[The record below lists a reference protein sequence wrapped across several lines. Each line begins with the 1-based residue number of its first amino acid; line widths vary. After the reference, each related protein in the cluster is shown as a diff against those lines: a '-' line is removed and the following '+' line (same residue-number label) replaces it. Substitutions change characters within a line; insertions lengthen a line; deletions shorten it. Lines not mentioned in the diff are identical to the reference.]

1 MVLCS
6 VAEVRARVY
15 SSTLTDSDI
24 LDIIT
29 EVSAE
34 VLALAEV
41 TVTASSNP
49 LLILAGKNAAWAATL
64 RKMKTTGE
72 MAASIQQGNSQ
83 QQNTIDAD
91 IKAYDEK
98 AAELIQKYQDS
109 VKALNVSIPFGRVG
123 FGTVNNTL

>member
-1 MVLCS
+1 MCS
-6 VAEVRARVY
+6 VDDVRARVY

-41 TVTASSNP
+41 TDSSNP

-91 IKAYDEK
+91 IKAYEEK
-98 AAELIQKYQDS
+98 AAELIQKYKDS
-109 VKALNVSIPFGRVG
+109 VKVRNVSIPFGRVG

>member
-6 VAEVRARVY
+6 VDEVRARVY

-34 VLALAEV
+34 VLALAEA
-41 TVTASSNP
+41 TDSSNP

-98 AAELIQKYQDS
+98 AAELIQKYKDS
-109 VKALNVSIPFGRVG
+109 VKVLNVSIPFGRVG

>member
-6 VAEVRARVY
+6 VDDVRARVY

-34 VLALAEV
+34 VLALAEA
-41 TVTASSNP
+41 TDSSNP

-91 IKAYDEK
+91 IKAYEEK
-98 AAELIQKYQDS
+98 AAELIQKYKDS
-109 VKALNVSIPFGRVG
+109 VKVRNVSIPFGRVG

>member
-6 VAEVRARVY
+6 VDEVRARVY

-34 VLALAEV
+34 VLALAEA
-41 TVTASSNP
+41 TDSSNP

-91 IKAYDEK
+91 IKAYEEK
-98 AAELIQKYQDS
+98 AAELIQKYKDS
-109 VKALNVSIPFGRVG
+109 VKVRNVSIPFGRVG

>member
-6 VAEVRARVY
+6 VDEVRARVY

-34 VLALAEV
+34 VLALAE
-41 TVTASSNP
+41 VTASSNP

-98 AAELIQKYQDS
+98 AAELIQKYKDS
-109 VKALNVSIPFGRVG
+109 VKVLNVSIPFGRVG

>member
-15 SSTLTDSDI
+15 SSTLADSDI

-34 VLALAEV
+34 VLSLAE
-41 TVTASSNP
+41 VTASSNP

-98 AAELIQKYQDS
+98 ADELIQKYKDS
-109 VKALNVSIPFGRVG
+109 VKVLNVSIPFGRVG

>member
-15 SSTLTDSDI
+15 SSTLTDLDI

-41 TVTASSNP
+41 TDSSNP

-98 AAELIQKYQDS
+98 AAELIQKYKDS
-109 VKALNVSIPFGRVG
+109 VKVRNVSIPFGRVG

>member
-6 VAEVRARVY
+6 VDEVRARVY

-29 EVSAE
+29 EASAE

-41 TVTASSNP
+41 TDSSNP

-98 AAELIQKYQDS
+98 AAELIQKYKDS
-109 VKALNVSIPFGRVG
+109 VKVRNVSIPFGRVG

>member
-6 VAEVRARVY
+6 VDEVRARVY

-34 VLALAEV
+34 VLALAEA
-41 TVTASSNP
+41 TDSSSP

-98 AAELIQKYQDS
+98 AAELIQKYKDS
-109 VKALNVSIPFGRVG
+109 VKVRNVSIPFGRVG

>member
-15 SSTLTDSDI
+15 SSTLADSDI

-34 VLALAEV
+34 VLSLAE
-41 TVTASSNP
+41 VTASSNP

-98 AAELIQKYQDS
+98 AAELIQKYKDS
-109 VKALNVSIPFGRVG
+109 VKVLNVSIPFGRVG

>member
-34 VLALAEV
+34 VLALAE
-41 TVTASSNP
+41 VTASSNP

-98 AAELIQKYQDS
+98 AAELIQKYKDS
-109 VKALNVSIPFGRVG
+109 VKVLNVSIPFGRVG
-123 FGTVNNTL
+123 FGTVNSTL

>member
-6 VAEVRARVY
+6 VDEVRARVY

-34 VLALAEV
+34 VLALAEA
-41 TVTASSNP
+41 TDSSNP

-91 IKAYDEK
+91 IKAYEEK
-98 AAELIQKYQDS
+98 AAELIQKYKDS
-109 VKALNVSIPFGRVG
+109 VKVRNVSIPFGRVV

>member
-6 VAEVRARVY
+6 VVEVRARVY

-34 VLALAEV
+34 VLALAE
-41 TVTASSNP
+41 VTASSNP

-98 AAELIQKYQDS
+98 AAELIQKYKDS
-109 VKALNVSIPFGRVG
+109 VKVLNVSIPFGRVG

>member
-1 MVLCS
+1 MCS
-6 VAEVRARVY
+6 VDEVRARVY

-34 VLALAEV
+34 VLALAEA
-41 TVTASSNP
+41 TDSSNP

-91 IKAYDEK
+91 IKAYEEK
-98 AAELIQKYQDS
+98 AAELIQKYKDS
-109 VKALNVSIPFGRVG
+109 VKVRNVSIPFGRVG

>member
-6 VAEVRARVY
+6 VDEVRARVY

-41 TVTASSNP
+41 TDSSSP

-98 AAELIQKYQDS
+98 AAELIQKYKDS
-109 VKALNVSIPFGRVG
+109 VKVRNVSIPFGRVG

>member
-34 VLALAEV
+34 VLALAE
-41 TVTASSNP
+41 VTASSNP

-98 AAELIQKYQDS
+98 ADELIQKYKDS
-109 VKALNVSIPFGRVG
+109 VKVLNVSIPFGRVG

>member
-6 VAEVRARVY
+6 VDEVRARVY

-41 TVTASSNP
+41 TDSSNP

-91 IKAYDEK
+91 IKAYEEK
-98 AAELIQKYQDS
+98 AAELIQKYKDS
-109 VKALNVSIPFGRVG
+109 LKVRNVSIPFGRVG

>member
-1 MVLCS
+1 MVLCT
-6 VAEVRARVY
+6 VADVRARVY
-15 SSTLTDSDI
+15 SSTLTDLDI

-41 TVTASSNP
+41 TDSSNP

-98 AAELIQKYQDS
+98 AAELIQKYKDS
-109 VKALNVSIPFGRVG
+109 VKVRNVSIPFGRVG

>member
-34 VLALAEV
+34 VLALAEA
-41 TVTASSNP
+41 TDSSNP

-91 IKAYDEK
+91 IKAYEEK
-98 AAELIQKYQDS
+98 AAELIQKYKDS
-109 VKALNVSIPFGRVG
+109 VKVLNVSIPFGRVG

>member
-6 VAEVRARVY
+6 VDEVRARVY

-24 LDIIT
+24 HDIIT

-34 VLALAEV
+34 VLALAEA
-41 TVTASSNP
+41 TDSSNP

-91 IKAYDEK
+91 IKAYEEK
-98 AAELIQKYQDS
+98 AAELIQKYKDS
-109 VKALNVSIPFGRVG
+109 LKVRNVSIPFGRVG

>member
-6 VAEVRARVY
+6 IAEVRARVY

-41 TVTASSNP
+41 TDSSSP
-49 LLILAGKNAAWAATL
+49 LLILAGKNAAGAATL

-98 AAELIQKYQDS
+98 AAELIQKYKDS
-109 VKALNVSIPFGRVG
+109 VKVRNVSIPFGRVG

>member
-6 VAEVRARVY
+6 IAEVRARVY

-41 TVTASSNP
+41 TDSSSP

-98 AAELIQKYQDS
+98 AAELIQKYKDS
-109 VKALNVSIPFGRVG
+109 VKVRNVSIPFGRVG

>member
-6 VAEVRARVY
+6 IAEVRARVY

-34 VLALAEV
+34 VLALAEA
-41 TVTASSNP
+41 TDSSNP

-91 IKAYDEK
+91 IKAYEEK
-98 AAELIQKYQDS
+98 AAELIQKYKDS
-109 VKALNVSIPFGRVG
+109 VKVRNVSIPFGRVG

>member
-6 VAEVRARVY
+6 VDEVRARVY

-34 VLALAEV
+34 VLALAEA
-41 TVTASSNP
+41 TDSSNP

-91 IKAYDEK
+91 IKAYEEK
-98 AAELIQKYQDS
+98 AAELIQKYKDS
-109 VKALNVSIPFGRVG
+109 LKVRNVSIPFGRVG

>member
-6 VAEVRARVY
+6 VDEVRARVY

-34 VLALAEV
+34 VLALAGA
-41 TVTASSNP
+41 TDSSNP

-98 AAELIQKYQDS
+98 AAELIQKYKDS
-109 VKALNVSIPFGRVG
+109 VKVRNVSIPFGRVG

>member
-6 VAEVRARVY
+6 VDEVRARVY

-34 VLALAEV
+34 VLALAEA
-41 TVTASSNP
+41 TDSSNP

-98 AAELIQKYQDS
+98 AAELIQKYKDS
-109 VKALNVSIPFGRVG
+109 VKVRNVSIPFGRVG

>member
-1 MVLCS
+1 MCS
-6 VAEVRARVY
+6 VDDVRARVY

-34 VLALAEV
+34 VLALAEA
-41 TVTASSNP
+41 TDSSNP

-91 IKAYDEK
+91 IKAYEEK
-98 AAELIQKYQDS
+98 AAELIQKYKDS
-109 VKALNVSIPFGRVG
+109 VKVRNVSIPFGRVG

>member
-6 VAEVRARVY
+6 VDEVRARVY

-41 TVTASSNP
+41 TDSSNP

-91 IKAYDEK
+91 IKAYEEK
-98 AAELIQKYQDS
+98 AAELIQKYKDS
-109 VKALNVSIPFGRVG
+109 VKVRNVSIPFGRVG

>member
-34 VLALAEV
+34 VLALAE
-41 TVTASSNP
+41 VTASSNP

-98 AAELIQKYQDS
+98 ADELIQKYKDS
-109 VKALNVSIPFGRVG
+109 VNVLNVSIPFGRVG

>member
-34 VLALAEV
+34 VLALAE
-41 TVTASSNP
+41 VTASSNP

-91 IKAYDEK
+91 IKAYDKK
-98 AAELIQKYQDS
+98 AAELIQKYKDS
-109 VKALNVSIPFGRVG
+109 VKVLNVSIPFGRVG

>member
-34 VLALAEV
+34 VLALAE
-41 TVTASSNP
+41 VTASSNP

-98 AAELIQKYQDS
+98 AAELIQKYKDS
-109 VKALNVSIPFGRVG
+109 VKVLNVSIPFGRVG

>member
-6 VAEVRARVY
+6 VDEVRARVY

-41 TVTASSNP
+41 TDSSNP

-98 AAELIQKYQDS
+98 AAELIQKYKDS
-109 VKALNVSIPFGRVG
+109 VKVRNVSIPFGRVG

>member
-6 VAEVRARVY
+6 VDEVRARVY

-34 VLALAEV
+34 VLALAEA
-41 TVTASSNP
+41 TDSSSP
-49 LLILAGKNAAWAATL
+49 LLILAGKNAVWAATL

-98 AAELIQKYQDS
+98 AAELIQKYKDS
-109 VKALNVSIPFGRVG
+109 VKVRNVSIPFGRVG

>member
-6 VAEVRARVY
+6 VDEVRARVY

-34 VLALAEV
+34 VLALAEA
-41 TVTASSNP
+41 TDSSNP

-91 IKAYDEK
+91 IKAYEEK
-98 AAELIQKYQDS
+98 AAELIQKYKDS
-109 VKALNVSIPFGRVG
+109 VKVRNVSIPFGRIG